1 MPCSSLVV
9 HVHIYHLNQ
18 EGRKSRVHKTI
29 GTKNIQLKQK
39 QWSLILNT
47 VEPHPIPVKLEVV
60 KLKAG
65 E

>member
-29 GTKNIQLKQK
+29 IWQQK
-39 QWSLILNT
+39 YT
-47 VEPHPIPVKLEVV
+47 TETEAVESNPEHSRAASYTSQIR
-60 KLKAG
+60 G
-65 E
+65 C